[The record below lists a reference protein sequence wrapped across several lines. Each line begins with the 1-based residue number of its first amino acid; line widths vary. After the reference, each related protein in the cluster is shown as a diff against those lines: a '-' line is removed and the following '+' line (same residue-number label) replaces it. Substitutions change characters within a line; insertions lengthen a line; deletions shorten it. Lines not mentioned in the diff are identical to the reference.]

1 MLERVWKYCVVSCN
15 VHDKLNRSNHFKQA
29 GSGLSMMFSGI
40 KKVALV
46 ACVVAVSACSKTDDK
61 NADFAVEDIIAPDT
75 LYNQALANLDAGD
88 LSESQKRLNDLDRQH
103 PYSEFSRKS
112 LILNTFIN
120 YRKGAYTEATTNG
133 KRFLQLYPGDKDA
146 AYAQYIIG
154 MSYFKRMPHIT
165 RDQTMTQE
173 AFNAMTAVVE
183 KYPESEYVVDAQKKI
198 LVTRDQLAGKEMLVG
213 RYYQERREFLASI
226 NRYRKVVERYPN
238 TRHVEEA
245 LARLT
250 ESYFSLGLVEE
261 AQNSAA
267 VLGHNFP
274 DSKWYSDSY
283 KLLQTGGLEPRE
295 SQNSWLQGLL
305 GTNTNKI

>member
-1 MLERVWKYCVVSCN
+1 MHNVLLKINKLEVTTS
-15 VHDKLNRSNHFKQA
+15 NRLA
-29 GSGLSMMFSGI
+29 VGRGMMFSGF
-40 KKVALV
+40 KKIALIT
-46 ACVVAVSACSKTDDK
+46 CVVAVSACSKTDDK
-61 NADFAVEDIIAPDT
+61 NADFAVDDIIAPDT
-75 LYNQALANLDAGD
+75 LYNQALANLDSGD
-88 LSESQKRLNDLDRQH
+88 LTESQKRLNDIDRQH
-103 PYSEFSRKS
+103 PYSEYSRRS

-120 YRKGAYTEATTNG
+120 YRKGAYAEAANSG
-133 KRFLQLYPGDKDA
+133 NRFLQLYPGDKDA

-154 MSYFKRMPHIT
+154 MSYFKRIPHIT
-165 RDQTMTQE
+165 RDQSVTSK

-183 KYPESEYVVDAQKKI
+183 KYPESEYVEDAQKKI
-198 LVTRDQLAGKEMLVG
+198 LITRDQLAGKEMLIG

-226 NRYRKVVERYPN
+226 NRYRKVVENYPS

-250 ESYFSLGLVEE
+250 ESYFSLGLVQE

-274 DSKWYSDSY
+274 DSKWYDDSY

-305 GTNTNKI
+305 GVKKT

>member
-1 MLERVWKYCVVSCN
+1 
-15 VHDKLNRSNHFKQA
+15 
-29 GSGLSMMFSGI
+29 MFSGFKRI
-40 KKVALV
+40 ALV
-46 ACVVAVSACSKTDDK
+46 TCLVAVTACSKTDGK
-61 NADFAVEDIIAPDT
+61 NSDFAVDEVIAPDT
-75 LYNQALANLDAGD
+75 LYNQALANLDSGD
-88 LSESQKRLNDLDRQH
+88 LTESQKRLNDLDRQH
-103 PYSEFSRKS
+103 PYSEYSRRS

-120 YRKGAYTEATTNG
+120 YRKGSYAEAANSG
-133 KRFLQLYPGDKDA
+133 NRFLQLYPGDKDA

-154 MSYFKRMPHIT
+154 MSYFKRIPHIT
-165 RDQTMTQE
+165 RDQTMAAK
-173 AFNAMTAVVE
+173 AFNSMNALVE
-183 KYPESEYVVDAQKKI
+183 KYPDSEYVADANKKI
-198 LVTRDQLAGKEMLVG
+198 LITRDQLAGKEMLVG

-226 NRYRKVVERYPN
+226 NRYRKVVETYPS

-274 DSKWYSDSY
+274 DSKWYADSY

-295 SQNSWLQGLL
+295 SPNSWLSGLF
-305 GTNTNKI
+305 GITNT

>member
-1 MLERVWKYCVVSCN
+1 MSI
-15 VHDKLNRSNHFKQA
+15 RSLTSLILGF
-29 GSGLSMMFSGI
+29 GLIVLG
-40 KKVALV
+40 
-46 ACVVAVSACSKTDDK
+46 ACSKTDDK
-61 NADFAVEDIIAPDT
+61 NADFAFEEVIAPEI

-88 LSESQKRLNDLDRQH
+88 LKTAQKRINDLNSQH
-103 PYSEFSRKS
+103 PYSEYSRRS

-120 YRKGAYTEATTNG
+120 YRKGEYAGATSTG

-154 MSYFKRMPHIT
+154 MSYFKQIPHIT
-165 RDQTMTQE
+165 RDQTVT
-173 AFNAMTAVVE
+173 ARAYNAMNALVE
-183 KYPESEYVVDAQKKI
+183 KYPESEYVEDARRKI
-198 LVTRDQLAGKEMLVG
+198 RVTRDQLAGKEMLVG
-213 RYYQERREFLASI
+213 RYYQERREYLASI
-226 NRYRKVVERYPN
+226 NRFRKVVENFPK

-250 ESYFSLGLVEE
+250 ESYFALGLAEE

-274 DSKWYSDSY
+274 DSQWYQDSY

-295 SQNSWLQGLL
+295 SENSWLNALL
-305 GTNTNKI
+305 GTKT

>member
-1 MLERVWKYCVVSCN
+1 
-15 VHDKLNRSNHFKQA
+15 
-29 GSGLSMMFSGI
+29 MMFSGL
-40 KKVALV
+40 KKIALV
-46 ACVVAVSACSKTDDK
+46 TCVIAVSACSKTNDK
-61 NADFAVEDIIAPDT
+61 NADFAVDEVIAPDT

-88 LSESQKRLNDLDRQH
+88 LSETQKRLDDLDRQH
-103 PYSEFSRKS
+103 PYSEYSRRS

-120 YRKGAYTEATTNG
+120 YRKGAYAEAANSG
-133 KRFLQLYPGDKDA
+133 NRFLQLYPGDKDA

-165 RDQTMTQE
+165 RDQSVTGK
-173 AFNAMTAVVE
+173 AFNAMNALVE
-183 KYPESEYVVDAQKKI
+183 KYPESEYVEDAKKKI

-226 NRYRKVVERYPN
+226 NRYRRVVENYPT

-250 ESYFSLGLVEE
+250 ESYYSLGLIEE

-274 DSKWYSDSY
+274 DSKWYDDSY

-295 SQNSWLQGLL
+295 SKNSWLKGLFGL
-305 GTNTNKI
+305 NSDNT

>member
-1 MLERVWKYCVVSCN
+1 
-15 VHDKLNRSNHFKQA
+15 
-29 GSGLSMMFSGI
+29 MMFSSF
-40 KKVALV
+40 KKIALV
-46 ACVVAVSACSKTDDK
+46 ACVVAVSACSKTDEK
-61 NADFAVEDIIAPDT
+61 NADFAVDDIIAPDT

-88 LSESQKRLNDLDRQH
+88 LSESQKRLADLDRQH
-103 PYSEFSRKS
+103 PYSEYSRRS

-120 YRKGAYTEATTNG
+120 YRKGAYAEAANNG
-133 KRFLQLYPGDKDA
+133 NRFLQLYPGDKEA

-165 RDQTMTQE
+165 RDQTMTE
-173 AFNAMTAVVE
+173 KAFNAMTAVVE
-183 KYPESEYVVDAQKKI
+183 KYPESEYIEDAQKKI

-261 AQNSAA
+261 AQNAAA

-274 DSKWYSDSY
+274 DSKWYDDSY

-295 SQNSWLQGLL
+295 SKNSWLSGLF
-305 GTNTNKI
+305 GTTG

>member
-1 MLERVWKYCVVSCN
+1 
-15 VHDKLNRSNHFKQA
+15 
-29 GSGLSMMFSGI
+29 MMFSGF
-40 KKVALV
+40 KKIALV
-46 ACVVAVSACSKTDDK
+46 TCLVAVSACSKTDDK
-61 NADFAVEDIIAPDT
+61 NADFAVDEIIAPDT

-88 LSESQKRLNDLDRQH
+88 LKESQKRLDDIDRQH
-103 PYSEFSRKS
+103 PYSEYSRRS

-120 YRKGAYTEATTNG
+120 YRKGAYAEAANAG

-154 MSYFKRMPHIT
+154 MSYFKRIPHIT
-165 RDQTMTQE
+165 RDQAVT
-173 AFNAMTAVVE
+173 AKAYNAMVSVVE
-183 KYPESEYVVDAQKKI
+183 KYPDSEYVEDAQKKI
-198 LVTRDQLAGKEMLVG
+198 LITRDQLAGKEMLIG

-226 NRYRKVVERYPN
+226 NRYRKVVENYPS

-250 ESYFSLGLVEE
+250 ESYYSLGLIQE

-274 DSKWYSDSY
+274 DSKWYDDSY

-295 SQNSWLQGLL
+295 SKNSWLQNLFGVNAEK
-305 GTNTNKI
+305 T

>member
-1 MLERVWKYCVVSCN
+1 MSFV
-15 VHDKLNRSNHFKQA
+15 
-29 GSGLSMMFSGI
+29 
-40 KKVALV
+40 KKTMIL
-46 ACVVAVSACSKTDDK
+46 ACVAMVSACSSTDDK
-61 NADFAVEDIIAPDT
+61 NAAFAVDEVIAPDS

-88 LSESQKRLNDLDRQH
+88 LTESQKRLADLERQH
-103 PYSEFSRKS
+103 PYSEYSRRS

-120 YRKGAYTEATTNG
+120 YRKGAYAEAANSG
-133 KRFLQLYPGDKDA
+133 NRFLQLYPGDKDA

-154 MSYFKRMPHIT
+154 MSHFRRMPHIT
-165 RDQTMTQE
+165 RDQTVTAK
-173 AFNAMTAVVE
+173 AFNAMNALVE
-183 KYPESEYVVDAQKKI
+183 KYPDSEYVEDASKKMLI
-198 LVTRDQLAGKEMLVG
+198 ASDQLAGKEMLIG

-226 NRYRKVVERYPN
+226 NRYRKVVENYPK

-250 ESYFSLGLVEE
+250 ESYFSLGLIEE

-274 DSKWYSDSY
+274 DSQWYNDSY

-295 SQNSWLQGLL
+295 SKNSWLQNLF
-305 GTNTNKI
+305 GTTSG

>member
-1 MLERVWKYCVVSCN
+1 MISG
-15 VHDKLNRSNHFKQA
+15 FKT
-29 GSGLSMMFSGI
+29 I
-40 KKVALV
+40 ALV
-46 ACVVAVSACSKTDDK
+46 ACVVAVSACSSTDK
-61 NADFAVEDIIAPDT
+61 NADFAVDEIIAPDT

-88 LSESQKRLNDLDRQH
+88 LTESQKRLEDLERQH
-103 PYSEFSRKS
+103 PYSEYSRRS

-120 YRKGAYTEATTNG
+120 YRKGAYAEAANSG
-133 KRFLQLYPGDKDA
+133 NRFLQLYPGDSDA

-154 MSYFKRMPHIT
+154 MSYFKRIPHIT
-165 RDQTMTQE
+165 RDQAVTLK
-173 AFNAMTAVVE
+173 AYNAMNALVE
-183 KYPESEYVVDAQKKI
+183 KYPDSEYVEDAKNKI

-226 NRYRKVVERYPN
+226 NRYRKVVESYPN

-250 ESYFSLGLVEE
+250 ESYFSLGLAQE

-274 DSKWYSDSY
+274 DSKWYADSY

-295 SQNSWLQGLL
+295 SENSWLQGLF
-305 GTNTNKI
+305 GSKPT